1 MKHLFILSILSTV
14 LLNSCV
20 KEQAIS
26 LSGVV
31 RNYITNETMKNTP
44 IYVSDHQG
52 YFAFFPR
59 TQASAVTD
67 QDGKFNFNFSKY
79 LSASMYLSFWNLK
92 DFNKLNSHRLVLNGF
107 PNHKNE
113 IVKDRDYGSVDDL
126 EIDMSYKDML
136 IEVQPYIRLTFLPI
150 ENDTLS
156 LEYIYIPEFDL
167 KLDSFPT
174 ATPDFYLFLEKFESN
189 TAIFIKHQ
197 NKTVI
202 KQRLDYDYFKE
213 GFRTIDVE
221 I

>member
-1 MKHLFILSILSTV
+1 MKHLFVLSILSTI
-14 LLNSCV
+14 LLSSCV

-31 RNYITNETMKNTP
+31 RNYITNETMKNTQ
-44 IYVSDHQG
+44 IYVSDDQG
-52 YFAFFPR
+52 FFAFYPR
-59 TQASAVTD
+59 TNASAVTD
-67 QDGKFNFNFSKY
+67 EYGKFNFNYTMY
-79 LSASMYLSFWNLK
+79 LSANMYLSLWNLK

-113 IVKDRDYGSVDDL
+113 IIKDRVYGSVDDL

-136 IEVQPYIRLTFLPI
+136 IEVQPYIRLTFVPK

-156 LEYIYIPEFDL
+156 LEYIQIPEFDL
-167 KLDSFPT
+167 KLDTFPT
-174 ATPDFYLFLEKFESN
+174 ETPDFYLFLEKFESS
-189 TAIFIKHQ
+189 TDIFIKHQ
-197 NKTVI
+197 NRTVI

-213 GFRTIDVE
+213 GFHRIDVE